1 MNRNSPTESSP
12 KLTLVSDTDTAIEKS
27 SAYWNYGPVRAGLTN
42 TQAIQR
48 ARLTESL
55 NYLEKEVATLESKFY
70 EAYAILA
77 IDIERLVKVL
87 RSTLDTD
94 ITRED
99 KDN

>member
-1 MNRNSPTESSP
+1 MNRNSPTESWP

-55 NYLEKEVATLESKFY
+55 NYLEKEVATLESKLC
-70 EAYAILA
+70 EAYATLA
-77 IDIERLVKVL
+77 IDIERLVKLL
-87 RSTLDTD
+87 RSTLGTDTTD
-94 ITRED
+94 LL
-99 KDN
+99 